1 MAVFRGLVAL
11 GITLPLAV
19 LATLVV
25 VDALLGRDVVLS
37 AGYAI
42 AALLAAT
49 IASVR
54 ATAAI
59 AVAAVALVGISGV
72 WNHDLG
78 AQEWI
83 IRVILTVVLGAAAVG
98 LAWIRTQR
106 ERDLLDM
113 TLIAE
118 TAQRALLRSLPSAV
132 GSLGL
137 AARYISATRA
147 ALMGGD
153 LYEVAETP
161 YGVRAIVGDVRGK
174 GLDAVQ
180 LAATVLAAFRRS
192 AFTQPVLSDV
202 AAELDRIVAS
212 VAGDEDFVTAVLA
225 EFHSNGTV
233 GLVNCGHHLPVLVT
247 PAELIP
253 VSTGEPQLPLG
264 LGSEPQLVTTSW
276 PGQSRLLLFTDG
288 LVETRDRWGE
298 FFPLEEHG
306 DVLRAGT
313 LDEALDRLL
322 ARLRTHAG
330 KGLNDDIALVLA
342 EQGVPADGRSP
353 TH

>member
-1 MAVFRGLVAL
+1 MVAFRGLVAL
-11 GITLPLAV
+11 GTTLPLAV
-19 LATLVV
+19 LAAVVV

-37 AGYAI
+37 AGYGI

-59 AVAAVALVGISGV
+59 AATAAALVGVSGL

-78 AQEWI
+78 AQEWT
-83 IRVILTVVLGAAAVG
+83 IRLILTIVLGGAAVG

-106 ERDLLDM
+106 ERDLRDM

-118 TAQRALLRSLPSAV
+118 TAQRALLRSLPTAV

-202 AAELDRIVAS
+202 AAELDGIVAS
-212 VAGDEDFVTAVLA
+212 VAGEEDFVTAVLA
-225 EFHSNGTV
+225 EFHPNGTV
-233 GLVNCGHHLPVLVT
+233 GLVNCGHHPPVLVT
-247 PAELIP
+247 AVDLVP
-253 VSTGEPQLPLG
+253 VATGEPQLPLG
-264 LGSEPQLVTTSW
+264 LGSVPQLVTSSW
-276 PGQSRLLLFTDG
+276 PRQSRLLLFTDG
-288 LVETRDRWGE
+288 LVETRNQRGD

-306 DVLRAGT
+306 GALRTGT

-322 ARLRTHAG
+322 SRLRDHAG
-330 KGLNDDIALVLA
+330 GGLSDDIALVLA
-342 EQGVPADGRSP
+342 EQTVPANASGP
-353 TH
+353 TP

>member
-1 MAVFRGLVAL
+1 
-11 GITLPLAV
+11 
-19 LATLVV
+19 
-25 VDALLGRDVVLS
+25 
-37 AGYAI
+37 
-42 AALLAAT
+42 
-49 IASVR
+49 
-54 ATAAI
+54 
-59 AVAAVALVGISGV
+59 
-72 WNHDLG
+72 
-78 AQEWI
+78 
-83 IRVILTVVLGAAAVG
+83 VG
-98 LAWIRTQR
+98 LAQIRTQR

-118 TAQRALLRSLPSAV
+118 TAQRALLRSLPTAV

-192 AFTQPVLSDV
+192 AFTQPGLSDV
-202 AAELDRIVAS
+202 AAELDRIVVS
-212 VAGDEDFVTAVLA
+212 VADDEDFVTAVLA
-225 EFHSNGTV
+225 EFHSDGTV

-247 PAELIP
+247 ATELVP

-264 LGSEPQLVTTSW
+264 LGSKPQLVTTSW
-276 PGQSRLLLFTDG
+276 PRRSRLLLFTDG
-288 LVETRDRWGE
+288 LVETRNRLGE

-306 DVLRAGT
+306 DALRTGT

-322 ARLRTHAG
+322 TRLRAHAG

-342 EQGVPADGRSP
+342 EQSVSADGRGP